1 MRRAG
6 RNWQGVVVLVS
17 GLLLLLSMPALS
29 RGANPQELQVSPDLV
44 EIGTWFRGHTVKVAA
59 MIPKGAEAVIE
70 VLGQTADEHLMR
82 KGRRGGL
89 WMNVGEI
96 DFQHAPA
103 LYMVMSTDPKL
114 LQQATPETPW
124 GFAALK
130 RRVSMTGMI
139 TDQEKDKFFGEFLK
153 LKESENLYHTATEP
167 VQKAAAGGDLASIK
181 SDFRLPTNVKTGTY
195 QVCLSVVQDGQVIAK
210 NCRELRVKMVGFP
223 AMLSTLAYE
232 HGATY
237 GILAVV
243 IAIITGFAMGFL
255 FKGGGGH

>member
-1 MRRAG
+1 MRHTAHI
-6 RNWQGVVVLVS
+6 WQRFALLTGIM
-17 GLLLLLSMPALS
+17 LLLMAPAHVQ
-29 RGANPQELQVSPDLV
+29 GASQDLQVKPDLV
-44 EIGTWFRGHTVKVAA
+44 EIGTWFRGHSVTAAA

-70 VLGQTADEHLMR
+70 VVGQAADEHLMR

-96 DFQHAPA
+96 DVQKAPS
-103 LYMVMSTDPKL
+103 LYLVMSTNPKL
-114 LQQATPETPW
+114 LEAAAPEAPW

-130 RRVSMTGMI
+130 RRVTMSGMI
-139 TDQEKDKFFGEFLK
+139 TDQERDKFFEQFIK
-153 LKESENLYHTATEP
+153 LKESEDVYISSKDP
-167 VQKAAAGGDLASIK
+167 VKKSRAASDLVPIKAE
-181 SDFRLPTNVKTGTY
+181 FRLPTNVRPGTY
-195 QVCLSVVQDGQVIAK
+195 EVCLSVVQDGQVIAK
-210 NCRELRVKMVGFP
+210 NCSELQVKMVGFP

>member
-1 MRRAG
+1 MQHTAHI
-6 RNWQGVVVLVS
+6 WQRFALVT
-17 GLLLLLSMPALS
+17 GLVLLLMAPALVQ
-29 RGANPQELQVSPDLV
+29 GASQDLQVTPDLV
-44 EIGTWFRGHTVKVAA
+44 EIGTWFRGHSVRAAA

-70 VLGQTADEHLMR
+70 VVGQAVDEHLMR

-96 DFQHAPA
+96 DVHHAPS
-103 LYMVMSTDPKL
+103 LYLVMSTNPKL
-114 LQQATPETPW
+114 LEAAAPEAPW

-130 RRVSMTGMI
+130 RRVSMSGMI
-139 TDQEKDKFFGEFLK
+139 TDQEKDKFFQEFIK
-153 LKESENLYHTATEP
+153 LKESEDVYTSSKDP
-167 VQKAAAGGDLASIK
+167 VKKSRAASDLVPVKAE
-181 SDFRLPTNVKTGTY
+181 FRLPTNVKPGTY
-195 QVCLSVVQDGQVIAK
+195 EVCISVVQDGQVIAK
-210 NCRELRVKMVGFP
+210 NCSKLQVKMVGFP

-232 HGATY
+232 HGLTY